1 MFSYVI
7 ISKMELYDWQKEC
20 LNTWRENRD
29 HGIINVI
36 TGAGKT
42 VLALAAMQ
50 DLFQR
55 FPNTQIKIVVPTI
68 TLAKQW
74 QKEIL
79 NYDNHYFT
87 TNFRIG
93 LYYGKIKNDPA
104 VTDIMIY
111 VVNSARN
118 SISRHILEGFKK
130 KIHQFLICDECHH
143 YGGEYN
149 RLIFRFLELSSYQ
162 NPLYHS
168 LGLSATPQSANY
180 QSVLVPSLGEEIY
193 HYGLEEATE
202 RNSISPFALIHV
214 RLSFTIDE
222 REDYS
227 EIENRI
233 TATYHK
239 LLKLYPDLKGK
250 SMQELFTFLSPIAEE
265 DPDSLAAHYC
275 NLIKRRRNLVY
286 FASNRRQCVS
296 DLLAKKKPDEKVIL
310 FSERINQAE
319 EIYNDLK
326 ISFPNDVTIY
336 HSQMPSDV
344 NRYSLDLFRMGET
357 HILVACKALDEG
369 LDVPDA
375 SIGIVI
381 SSTSVTRQRLQ
392 RLGRIIR
399 KKEDKPLATLY
410 YLHIYNSIE
419 SSIYFKDSLPIETII
434 DTKYNSA
441 DHTFQCDEYE
451 DLIYQLSEKNPSLFD
466 DPVLRKEMMACFEEA
481 NGRSDWL
488 YRPQQYDT
496 IIKNVNSRH
505 EKNYWICMKRLS
517 HLRVNHSN

>member
-1 MFSYVI
+1 
-7 ISKMELYDWQKEC
+7 MELYEWQNEC
-20 LNTWRENRD
+20 LNAWVENHD
-29 HGIINVI
+29 HGMINFI

-42 VLALAAMQ
+42 VLALVAMQ

-55 FPNTQIKIVVPTI
+55 FPNTQIRIIVPTV

-79 NYDNHYFT
+79 NFDNQYFPAHY
-87 TNFRIG
+87 RIG
-93 LYYGKIKNDPA
+93 LYYGEIKNDPA
-104 VTDIMIY
+104 LTDIVIY
-111 VVNSARN
+111 VINSAR
-118 SISRHILEGFKK
+118 SSVSRHILDGFHK

-143 YGGEYN
+143 YGSEFN
-149 RLIFRFLELSSYQ
+149 RLIFRFLELSSYD

-180 QSVLVPSLGEEIY
+180 QSVLVPSLGKEIY
-193 HYGLEEATE
+193 HYGLDAAAE

-214 RLSFTIDE
+214 KVSFTIDE
-222 REDYS
+222 REDYA

-233 TATYHK
+233 TVTYHK

-250 SMQELFTFLSPIAEE
+250 SIQELFTFLSPIAEE

-275 NLIKRRRNLVY
+275 NLIKRRRALVY
-286 FASNRRQCVS
+286 FASNRRQCVN
-296 DLLAKKKPDEKVIL
+296 DLLSKKRPDEKVIL
-310 FSERINQAE
+310 FSERISQAE
-319 EIYNDLK
+319 EIYDDLK
-326 ISFPNDVTIY
+326 RSFPNDVTIY
-336 HSQMPSDV
+336 HSQMPSDS
-344 NRYSLDLFRMGET
+344 NKYSLDSFRMGET

-419 SSIYFKDSLPIETII
+419 SSVYFKDTLPIETIVNM
-434 DTKYNSA
+434 KYNSA
-441 DHTFQCDEYE
+441 EHSFHCDEYE
-451 DLIYQLSEKNPSLFD
+451 DLIYQLSIKYPSLFD
-466 DPVLRKEMMACFEEA
+466 DPILRKEMMECFEEA

-488 YRPQQYDT
+488 YQPQQCDP
-496 IIKNVNSRH
+496 IIKNAESRH

-517 HLRVNHSN
+517 LLRANHMD